1 MPLKNA
7 HVIYAGGGE
16 SITRRTEAL
25 SCLGKSQAHAA
36 PIIAEQ
42 KGKEMYRIDYSN
54 AAEIYKTAVKIMSES
69 RERYG
74 VNTAFSVILD
84 KESRRSEGE
93 REWIEGDC
101 PDWITFCGEMRYR
114 GNGKTIEEIE
124 WLESKIS
131 AVLLERN
138 LMAAFND
145 GDKDGIDLCLK
156 AMNGILNKA
165 RLSLGKNDS
174 DRKDNELMWKVR
186 KENDELAKYDTKK
199 LEAMLDAVK
208 GEEDE

>member
-1 MPLKNA
+1 
-7 HVIYAGGGE
+7 
-16 SITRRTEAL
+16 
-25 SCLGKSQAHAA
+25 
-36 PIIAEQ
+36 
-42 KGKEMYRIDYSN
+42 MYRIDYSN
-54 AAEIYKTAVKIMSES
+54 SAEIYKTAVKIMSES

-84 KESRRSEGE
+84 KESKLPAEK
-93 REWIEGDC
+93 REWIEGEC
-101 PDWITFCGEMRYR
+101 PDWITFCGEMRFR
-114 GNGKTIEEIE
+114 GYGKTIEEIE
-124 WLESKIS
+124 WLESKMH

-174 DRKDNELMWKVR
+174 DRKDAEVMMKAKR
-186 KENDELAKYDTKK
+186 EADELEKFDTKK
-199 LEAMLDAVK
+199 LEAMLEAVK
-208 GEEDE
+208 KAEVKDGDK

>member
-1 MPLKNA
+1 MK
-7 HVIYAGGGE
+7 
-16 SITRRTEAL
+16 
-25 SCLGKSQAHAA
+25 
-36 PIIAEQ
+36 IAEQ
-42 KGKEMYRIDYSN
+42 KGKEMYRIDYSDSS
-54 AAEIYKTAVKIMSES
+54 AIYRTAVKIMSES

-74 VNTAFSVILD
+74 ISTAFSVVLD
-84 KESRRSEGE
+84 KESVLPEDK
-93 REWIEGDC
+93 REWIEGEC

-114 GNGKTIEEIE
+114 GYGKTIEEIE
-124 WLESKIS
+124 WLESKIH

-174 DRKDNELMWKVR
+174 DRKDNELMWKVKR
-186 KENDELAKYDTKK
+186 ENDELAKYDTKK
-199 LEAMLDAVK
+199 LEAMLAVVK
-208 GEEDE
+208 DKEGIDGGDK